1 MLKRILEIER
11 RIANSIIYNIPLWF
25 LENKSHEYS
34 SEFLIKIENGN
45 ILSLDCKEWDILFP
59 NIKNQVNESNK
70 LKKDDLT
77 KYLKKDNSSKD
88 IPIWKLSQSWTFKT
102 LILIFRGLFPNLRK
116 KIIYDLFP
124 NTKINNNEFIT
135 IMELLNDIRNKVCH
149 NKTIYNFSRSYYREK
164 LKKFINN
171 NDNSFLLKDVVKII
185 AIFNLDEETS
195 LNDKIE
201 NEIIRCKKRMEE
213 IVIDES
219 KLKVNAKKVKIK
231 NENIIRI
238 ISDNLLNKKNR

>member
-1 MLKRILEIER
+1 
-11 RIANSIIYNIPLWF
+11 
-25 LENKSHEYS
+25 
-34 SEFLIKIENGN
+34 
-45 ILSLDCKEWDILFP
+45 
-59 NIKNQVNESNK
+59 
-70 LKKDDLT
+70 
-77 KYLKKDNSSKD
+77 
-88 IPIWKLSQSWTFKT
+88 
-102 LILIFRGLFPNLRK
+102 
-116 KIIYDLFP
+116 
-124 NTKINNNEFIT
+124 
-135 IMELLNDIRNKVCH
+135 MELLNDIRNKVCH